1 MENKTKMNNK
11 MKAMLASYARS
22 FLSAALAVYATVGL
36 DPEAMAYAGLAAILP
51 VALRAI
57 NKKDPAFGFVAAAVA
72 KEVEKKAE
80 ESVAKAKV
88 KKKAASA
95 KAKKAPK
102 KK

>member
-1 MENKTKMNNK
+1 MNNQ

-36 DPEAMAYAGLAAILP
+36 DPEAIGYAGLAAVLP

-57 NKKDPAFGFVAAAVA
+57 NKKDPAFGFIATVVSKEVA
-72 KEVEKKAE
+72 KKAD
-80 ESVAKAKV
+80 ESIAKAKV
-88 KKKAASA
+88 KKKAAP
-95 KAKKAPK
+95 AKKAPK